1 MPAVRTMLLR
11 GRNTF
16 MPFETRD
23 VIGEP
28 TIFRVG
34 SGGAGSGRMSESSSE
49 GPDIA
54 PSVQSENK
62 SAS

>member
-1 MPAVRTMLLR
+1 
-11 GRNTF
+11 

-28 TIFRVG
+28 AIFRVG